1 MSMAT
6 TELCNPLPIPFPQG
20 LVLRHFEKRPFATR
34 RFVMPALPGTVVQLD
49 LLLNSRTWDL
59 DEVTNLVRSD
69 LGLTI
74 EVLRR
79 CRFQAEEPDA
89 PWRISDCVVQLG
101 SSLRDIAVPLV
112 FSPQAPST
120 AVQRTET
127 CWRMSRIIASAAE
140 AVSRSMSDLDVDP
153 EEAYLAGLT
162 HALGE
167 LPEVLDS
174 VGYYDRELLPES
186 AAELARLW
194 NLPDCCTAME
204 TGRLSAGASGSQ
216 AMVRVLGFAK
226 DLVISGAVG
235 SGSTIWRQTRE
246 TTITT
251 LFRRWFPEL
260 ETVPASSL
268 SRCFGPILSQGFKA
282 HTPQSAIF

>member
-20 LVLRHFEKRPFATR
+20 LVLRQFEKRPFATR

-59 DEVTNLVRSD
+59 DEVANLIRSD

-112 FSPQAPST
+112 FSPHVPSM
-120 AVQRTET
+120 AVQRAET
-127 CWRMSRIIASAAE
+127 YWRMSRIIASAAE
-140 AVSRSMSDLDVDP
+140 AISRSMSDLEVDP
-153 EEAYLAGLT
+153 EEAYLGGLT
-162 HALGE
+162 HSLGE

-174 VGYYDRELLPES
+174 LGYYDRELLPES
-186 AAELARLW
+186 ALELARLW
-194 NLPDCCTAME
+194 NLPDCCTVLE
-204 TGRLSAGASGSQ
+204 SARMNVGASTSQ
-216 AMVRVLGFAK
+216 SLVRVLGFAK
-226 DLVISGAVG
+226 DLVISGALA
-235 SGSTIWRQTRE
+235 SNASIWHQTRE
-246 TTITT
+246 TTVST

-260 ETVPASSL
+260 ENVPATSL
-268 SRCFGPILSQGFKA
+268 SRCFGPILAQGFRA
-282 HTPQSAIF
+282 RTPQSAIF